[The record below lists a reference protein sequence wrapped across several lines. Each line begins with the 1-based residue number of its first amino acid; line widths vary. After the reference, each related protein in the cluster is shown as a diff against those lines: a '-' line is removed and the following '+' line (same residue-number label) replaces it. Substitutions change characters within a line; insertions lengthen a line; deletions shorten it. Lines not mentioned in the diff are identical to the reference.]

1 MLHDLFIKIGI
12 NVEICI
18 VDVLGLPFD
27 GTTLT
32 KRGLGGSES
41 AIILMARELVKIGFN
56 VTVYNDCESN
66 DCKPGN
72 YDGVDYLPLESL
84 NRFDEECDIL
94 IGSRSVAP
102 FAGDL
107 IGHSK
112 VQNLPDFSKIFN
124 ASKKKI
130 LWMHDTFCD
139 GDNIVEHLVDVGR
152 IDELF
157 TLSDFHTMY
166 ISNCDHGKKRNF
178 EVLKNKIFQTR
189 NGIEKHI
196 DWVDVTKKDKN
207 LFVYNASVTKGM
219 IPLVEQIWP
228 EVKKRIPDAKL
239 TIIGGFYRFKDGLP
253 DEQEIKWKE
262 LSVNLDAL
270 KQDVKFTGVIKQD
283 EIAKILSEA
292 SYMIYPAA
300 FPETFGISALESLAY
315 NTPLITNRFGALEE
329 TAIDSA
335 CYKIPYAIEPNGL
348 FPFINTEWQLN
359 MFVNEVVNAY
369 NNPYLHQQKMYA
381 CNAVKDICTWDT
393 VALQW
398 KQHFYD
404 ILKEYLPVNE
414 YRKVSEINYK
424 VSKTFGTRFGNGYQS
439 YPRENQELK
448 MVIIS
453 PVYNGEKYIQK
464 CIDSVKAQNYTYYE
478 HWIIND
484 ASTDSTA
491 DIVAKNAS
499 PQLRIVNNQYRNGS
513 ALGNQVETLYEFF
526 SDAAGSVIILLD
538 GDDALANDP
547 NIFNKLNTLYHEGA
561 AFTYGSCWS
570 MVDNIPLIA
579 QEYPPEVKDI
589 RAYRDYKF
597 NWNMPYTHLRTFR
610 RYLLND
616 KDKHLFKDEAGRY
629 LRAGG
634 DTALFYYLIEKCQPQ
649 QIRCIP
655 EILCFYN
662 DASPDNDYKING
674 DEQSHNAKYIL
685 ERKIP
690 PVFYKKFVEHFE
702 DNQIDLRKP

>member
-41 AIILMARELVKIGFN
+41 AIILMAKELVKLGFG

-66 DCKPGN
+66 DCSPGV
-72 YDGVDYLPLESL
+72 YDGVNYVPLEAL
-84 NRFDEECDIL
+84 NRFVNECDIL

-107 IGHSK
+107 INHSK
-112 VQNLPDFSKIFN
+112 VQNLPDFSKIFDT
-124 ASKKKI
+124 AKKKI

-189 NGIEKHI
+189 NGIVKHI
-196 DWVDVTKKDKN
+196 DWVDISKKDKN

-219 IPLVEQIWP
+219 VPLVEKIWP

-239 TIIGGFYRFKDGLP
+239 TVIGGFYRFKDGLP

-262 LSVNLDAL
+262 MSVNLDAL
-270 KQDVKFTGVIKQD
+270 NQDVTFTGVIKQN
-283 EIAKILSEA
+283 EIAKILAEA

-348 FPFINTEWQLN
+348 FPFINTDWQEN
-359 MFVNEVVNAY
+359 AFINQVVDAY

-404 ILKEYLPVNE
+404 ILSEYLPVEE
-414 YRKVSEINYK
+414 YRKVSKINHK
-424 VSKTFGTRFGNGYQS
+424 VAKTFGTRFSNGYQS
-439 YPRENQELK
+439 YPKSNNELK
-448 MVIIS
+448 MIVIS
-453 PVYNGEKYIQK
+453 PVYNGEKYIER
-464 CIDSVKAQNYTYYE
+464 CIKSVQAQEYKHYE

-484 ASTDSTA
+484 ASTDNTA
-491 DIVAKNAS
+491 EILYPYLKDITV
-499 PQLRIVNNQYRNGS
+499 VNNQSRTGS
-513 ALGNQVETLYEFF
+513 ALGNQI
-526 SDAAGSVIILLD
+526 SVLREHFKGNGGAVVVLLD

-547 NIFNKLNTLYHEGA
+547 NIFNKLNDLYWNGA
-561 AFTYGSCWS
+561 AFTYGSCYS

-579 QEYPPEVKDI
+579 QEYPPEVKDL

-597 NWNMPYTHLRTFR
+597 NWNMPYTHLRTFNR
-610 RYLLND
+610 HLLDDHEVNAFAD
-616 KDKHLFKDEAGRY
+616 AGGAW
-629 LRAGG
+629 LKAGG
-634 DTALFYYLIEKCQPQ
+634 DTALFYYLIEKCQPHQ
-649 QIRCIP
+649 VVCVP
-655 EILCFYN
+655 EILCYYN

-685 ERKIP
+685 ERKTP
-690 PVFYKKFVEHFE
+690 PVFYKQFVEPFE
-702 DNQIDLRKP
+702 DKQFDLRKP